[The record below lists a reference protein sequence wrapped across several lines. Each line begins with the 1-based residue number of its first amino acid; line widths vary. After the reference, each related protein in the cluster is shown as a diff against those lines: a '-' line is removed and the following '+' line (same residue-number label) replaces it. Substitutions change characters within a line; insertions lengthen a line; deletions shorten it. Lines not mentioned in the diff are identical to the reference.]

1 MSSLAWYRRK
11 FDIETLHNEKKQQL
25 EDNNLNFEDARVLV
39 TGGAGFIGSE
49 VVRQL
54 CEQDAQVT
62 VLDNFSSGKM
72 EYIEEFDHLNV
83 IEGDVCDGNDVSEAL
98 KDQEFVIHMAALPFI
113 PDSYYFPQEF
123 FRVNTIGTINIL
135 WQSIQTETVE
145 NFVHI
150 STSEVYGT
158 AKYVPIDEDHP
169 TLPHSTYAVSKLAAD
184 RAVFSMHKEHNLPVV
199 IIRPFNS
206 FGPNITQPYI
216 IPEIILQLLNGNRTL
231 HLGNVESSRDFTY
244 VTDTARGILLA
255 LSQEDA
261 IGKTINLGIGEDIK
275 IKDLAFLIAELMG
288 NQIEIETDPIRFR
301 PYDVKRLC
309 CSNRKAEK
317 LLGWKPFVPLKDG
330 LKMTINWIKKNG
342 VRFKDPFKGWTR
354 TYNIRRHSSAR

>member
-1 MSSLAWYRRK
+1 MNLS
-11 FDIETLHNEKKQQL
+11 EK
-25 EDNNLNFEDARVLV
+25 RILV

-54 CEQDAQVT
+54 LLQNAFVT

-72 EYIEEFDHLNV
+72 KYIENFGVQIIKGDICDEDLVSKSIKDKELIVHL
-83 IEGDVCDGNDVSEAL
+83 
-98 KDQEFVIHMAALPFI
+98 AALPFI
-113 PDSYYFPQEF
+113 PDSYMFPQEF
-123 FRVNTIGTINIL
+123 FKVNTIGTINLI
-135 WQSIQTETVE
+135 WKSINSETVE
-145 NFVHI
+145 RFVHI

-158 AKYVPIDEDHP
+158 AMYVPMDEDHP

-184 RAVFSMHKEHNLPVV
+184 RAVFSMHKEHDFPVV

-244 VTDTARGILLA
+244 VTDTARGILIA
-255 LSQEDA
+255 LTEEKA
-261 IGKTINLGIGEDIK
+261 IGETINIGRREDIK

-288 NQIEIETDPIRFR
+288 KNIEIKTDVTRLR
-301 PYDVKRLC
+301 PYDVERLC
-309 CSNRKAEK
+309 CSNKKAEK
-317 LLGWKPFVPLKDG
+317 LLGWKPEVSLKDG
-330 LKMTINWIKKNG
+330 LRRTIDWIKKNG
-342 VRFKDPFKGWTR
+342 IHFKDPFKGWTG
-354 TYNIRRHSSAR
+354 TYNLRRR